1 MFGIQIALAWGIKR
15 NTPVLPKA
23 VSENHIKENLEALH
37 VNLDEDDMKAIEN
50 IGIRHRYLMQAWMF
64 KPEEVPENYWDGEEW
79 LATEQ
84 QLTDSFMS
92 EIYRTACNYC
102 ESFSILEQRL
112 IFVFFFSHL
121 LEGKS
126 SFLSIDFS
134 RLKKIYLVLQ
144 PFIVDIG

>member
-112 IFVFFFSHL
+112 IFVLFFSFI
-121 LEGKS
+121 GRK
-126 SFLSIDFS
+126 IDFS

-144 PFIVDIG
+144 PFFVDIG